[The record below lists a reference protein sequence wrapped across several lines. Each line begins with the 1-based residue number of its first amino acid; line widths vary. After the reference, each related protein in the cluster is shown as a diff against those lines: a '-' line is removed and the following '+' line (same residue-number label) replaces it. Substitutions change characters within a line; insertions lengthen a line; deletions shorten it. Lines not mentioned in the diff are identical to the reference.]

1 MKEALLSTK
10 LFIPHYRPGMV
21 KRPRLKAQLDAG
33 LTSRI
38 ILISAPA
45 GFGKTSLLS
54 EWLSDYRGLKAW
66 ISLDKSDNDPARFL
80 KYLIAGIQLIV
91 PGAGKTTGAL
101 LNSAQPVAIEIEP
114 LLTSIVNELAA
125 ISEQIVI
132 ILDDYHL
139 IENPSIH
146 NTVSF
151 LIDNLPSHIH
161 IVISTRSDPPL
172 PIARWRAR
180 CQMVEIRGDDLRF
193 SIEETR
199 AFFTQMTGDVL
210 SANDIATLAEKTEG
224 WAAGLQM
231 AVLSVQGRKDLS
243 EFVRTFSG
251 SHRYIMDY
259 LVEEVLHHQTNEVQA
274 FLLQTS
280 ILERLNGELCDAVT
294 GRTGSQQRLEM
305 LENANM
311 FLLPLDERRQWY
323 RYHHLFADLLQ
334 VRLHESQ
341 PLLVT
346 ALHQRAAQWYED
358 NDMITDAITHNL
370 ATGDFET
377 AARLVEEIA
386 TSLVIRGELN
396 TLTNWSEQIP
406 KEIIHARPSLCV
418 NLAWTF
424 IFAGKIS
431 EAEQLLEQAESKIYQ
446 YALSDELKDVLGGI
460 TAQRAFIADMR
471 GDTDR
476 AAELARK
483 ADMLLSRTSLLNRS
497 VLPYIFARAYRLNG
511 DMTRATEQLR
521 EVAEFARAAGSI
533 MTLSVAHYDIS
544 AIWKV
549 EGKLRQAAEIYQDT
563 LQLAAEK
570 GARYFGS
577 VARIDAGMS
586 DLQREW
592 NNLDIAINQVTAA
605 IERMKSWG
613 NPSDLVIAYLSLS
626 RIQQESGDLDGA
638 VSTLEKAEQLKR
650 NTPIFQPL
658 GTMIETD
665 RMKLWL
671 AQGNLAAAEHW
682 VQEHHPGKNG
692 PLILR
697 ELEQIVLA
705 KVLLQQGKYEQT
717 LDLLSDMEKS
727 AEEGGRFGKLIE
739 ILVLKA
745 LACKAKNDKGQ
756 ALEALGKAL
765 HLGEPEGYIRTFID
779 AGTPMAEM
787 LFAFRQLSTKD
798 SDILPASKEYIA
810 KLLNAF
816 PMAQT
821 SGTTGLINDL
831 SEREKEILRLMA
843 SGMTNKQIA
852 AELFVTAGTV
862 KAHTANIYRKLDAA
876 NRTQAIALARELKLL

>member
-10 LFIPHYRPGMV
+10 LYVPHYRSGMV

-54 EWLSDYRGLKAW
+54 EWLSEYRGLTAW

-80 KYLIAGIQLIV
+80 KYLMAGIQLIV
-91 PGAGKTTGAL
+91 PGAGKTTGTL
-101 LNSAQPVAIEIEP
+101 LNSAQPGALEIEP

-132 ILDDYHL
+132 ILDDYHV

-146 NTVSF
+146 NTVNF
-151 LIDNLPSHIH
+151 LIDSLPSHIH

-172 PIARWRAR
+172 PTARWRAGG
-180 CQMVEIRGDDLRF
+180 QMVEIRGDDLRF

-210 SANDIATLAEKTEG
+210 SANDIDTLGEKTEG

-231 AVLSVQGRKDLS
+231 AVLSMQGRKDLS

-259 LVEEVLHHQTNEVQA
+259 LVEEVLHRQTDEVQA

-311 FLLPLDERRQWY
+311 FLLPLDEHRQWY

-358 NDMITDAITHNL
+358 NDMITVAITHNL
-370 ATGDFET
+370 ATRDFER
-377 AARLVEEIA
+377 AARLVEEVA
-386 TSLVIRGELN
+386 ASLVIRGELN

-406 KEIIHARPSLCV
+406 KEIIHARPGLCV

-424 IFAGKIS
+424 IFAGKMS
-431 EAEQLLEQAESKIYQ
+431 EAEPLLEQAESKIYQ
-446 YALSDELKDVLGGI
+446 YDLSDELKDVLGGI

-483 ADMLLSRTSLLNRS
+483 ADVLLSRTSLLNRS
-497 VLPYIFARAYRLNG
+497 VLPYVFARAYRLNG

-544 AIWKV
+544 AIWKI
-549 EGKLRQAAEIYQDT
+549 EGKLRQAANIYQDT

-570 GARYFGS
+570 GARYFGT

-592 NNLDIAINQVTAA
+592 NNLDIARSQVTAA

-613 NPSDLVIAYLSLS
+613 NPSDLVIAYLTLS
-626 RIQQESGDLDGA
+626 RVQQECGDLDGA
-638 VSTLEKAEQLKR
+638 VLTLEKAEQIKR

-665 RMKLWL
+665 RARLWL
-671 AQGNLAAAEHW
+671 AQGNLAAAERW
-682 VQEHHPGKNG
+682 VHEHHPGKNG

-697 ELEQIVLA
+697 ELEQIALA

-745 LACKAKNDKGQ
+745 LAYKAKNDEGQ

-787 LFAFRQLSTKD
+787 LFAFRQRSTKD
-798 SDILPASKEYIA
+798 SNKLPASKEYIA

-816 PMAQT
+816 PMVQSA
-821 SGTTGLINDL
+821 GTKRLINDL

-843 SGMTNKQIA
+843 NGMTNKQIA
-852 AELFVTAGTV
+852 VELFVTAGTV